1 MPLDLLTQTMFS
13 SMNSFLLVAVPLFI
27 LVGAVMEKG
36 RVAERMFDFAEAL
49 VGWLPGG
56 LGHVN
61 VISSVIFSGVSGSSV
76 ADIASVG
83 AIEIKAMERHGFPKG
98 YAVGMTLC
106 TATLSSIIPPS
117 ILVVIAGSIANV
129 SIGTLLVAGFVP
141 GLFIAFAFMVFN
153 HFYSVHYGYNPPS
166 PFVLRTVV
174 VTGLRAILPMLTP
187 IILVAGI
194 ASGIF
199 TPTEAAA
206 IAVVY
211 VLVLSVLVYRTI
223 PVSEIPEIL
232 ISTARISGTILFIAA
247 TSQLAAWIFA
257 FEGLPDKV
265 AVVLDAVSVGPISG
279 LLVIFVFL
287 LIIGIFMEAIPAM
300 FILIPVLLPPAL
312 SLGIDPMH
320 FLVVTVLT
328 LTLGLV
334 TPPVGVCLFAA
345 AQVANMRV
353 EDVIRGSLAPMTV
366 LTIAIFLLVLFPI
379 LTLGP
384 IRLLGTLL
392 RKRQMDTRAEISA
405 PGLRGGHGHCGLRQ
419 DGSRHPPCRKHVA
432 AHSWRR
438 TCCTVPA
445 TSSGCSR
452 GWPRRRTSV
461 ALAGSGRG
469 AARTE
474 QMRPVVIACSAL
486 RRRYRDFLR
495 ERLGQVRYVFL
506 HGSRGHHRRTPCGA
520 ARPFRDR
527 IAAGEPACGAGAA
540 QLR

>member
-1 MPLDLLTQTMFS
+1 MSLFLLVSFFGLSMLGIPLAVALALAGVATLWLFTSMPMDLLSQTMFS

-27 LVGAVMEKG
+27 LVGTVMERG
-36 RVAERMFDFAEAL
+36 RVAERIFDFAEAI

-129 SIGTLLVAGFVP
+129 SIGTLLVAGLVP
-141 GLFIAFAFMVFN
+141 GLFIAFAFLVFN
-153 HFYSVHYGYNPPS
+153 HFYSVYYGYNPPT
-166 PFVLRTVV
+166 PFNLRLVV

-187 IILVAGI
+187 LILVVGI
-194 ASGIF
+194 ASGLL

-211 VLVLSVLVYRTI
+211 VAVLGLLVYRTLPI
-223 PVSEIPEIL
+223 REVPEIL

-247 TSQLAAWIFA
+247 TSQLAAWIFTYD
-257 FEGLPDKV
+257 GLPEQV
-265 AVVLDAVSVGPISG
+265 AELMQVMSLGPLTG
-279 LLVIFVFL
+279 MLVIFVFL
-287 LIIGIFMEAIPAM
+287 LVIGIFMEAIPAM
-300 FILIPVLLPPAL
+300 FILIPVLMPPVQA
-312 SLGIDPMH
+312 LGIDPIH
-320 FLVVTVLT
+320 FLIVTVMT

-334 TPPVGVCLFAA
+334 TPPIGVCLFAA

-366 LTIAIFLLVLFPI
+366 LTLSIFALVLFPI

-384 IRLLGTLL
+384 IRLLG
-392 RKRQMDTRAEISA
+392 M
-405 PGLRGGHGHCGLRQ
+405 
-419 DGSRHPPCRKHVA
+419 
-432 AHSWRR
+432 
-438 TCCTVPA
+438 
-445 TSSGCSR
+445 
-452 GWPRRRTSV
+452 
-461 ALAGSGRG
+461 
-469 AARTE
+469 
-474 QMRPVVIACSAL
+474 
-486 RRRYRDFLR
+486 Y
-495 ERLGQVRYVFL
+495 
-506 HGSRGHHRRTPCGA
+506 
-520 ARPFRDR
+520 
-527 IAAGEPACGAGAA
+527 
-540 QLR
+540 

>member
-1 MPLDLLTQTMFS
+1 MSLFLLLSFFALSMLGIPLAIALALASVVTLWLFTSMPLDLLSQTMFS

-27 LVGAVMEKG
+27 LVGAVMERG
-36 RVAERMFDFAEAL
+36 RVAERIFDFAEAI

-106 TATLSSIIPPS
+106 TSTLSSIIPPS

-129 SIGTLLVAGFVP
+129 SIGTLLVAGLVP

-166 PFVLRTVV
+166 PFNIRMVA
-174 VTGLRAILPMLTP
+174 VTGLKAILPMLTP
-187 IILVAGI
+187 AILIAGI
-194 ASGIF
+194 ASGLF

-211 VLVLSVLVYRTI
+211 VLVLGVLVYRTI
-223 PVSEIPEIL
+223 PLKEVPEIM

-247 TSQLAAWIFA
+247 TSQIAAWVFTYD
-257 FEGLPDKV
+257 GLPDQV
-265 AVVLDAVSVGPISG
+265 ATLLNAISYGPVSG
-279 LLVIFVFL
+279 LLLIFIFL

-300 FILIPVLLPPAL
+300 FILIPVLLPPAT
-312 SLGIDPMH
+312 SLGIDPIH
-320 FLVVTVLT
+320 FLVVTVIT

-345 AQVANMRV
+345 AQVANMKV

-366 LTIAIFLLVLFPI
+366 MTLAILALVLFPA
-379 LTLGP
+379 LTLWP
-384 IRLLGTLL
+384 IRALGL
-392 RKRQMDTRAEISA
+392 
-405 PGLRGGHGHCGLRQ
+405 
-419 DGSRHPPCRKHVA
+419 
-432 AHSWRR
+432 
-438 TCCTVPA
+438 
-445 TSSGCSR
+445 
-452 GWPRRRTSV
+452 
-461 ALAGSGRG
+461 
-469 AARTE
+469 
-474 QMRPVVIACSAL
+474 
-486 RRRYRDFLR
+486 Y
-495 ERLGQVRYVFL
+495 
-506 HGSRGHHRRTPCGA
+506 
-520 ARPFRDR
+520 
-527 IAAGEPACGAGAA
+527 
-540 QLR
+540 

>member
-1 MPLDLLTQTMFS
+1 MSVFLLVSFFGLSMLGIPLAVALALASVATLWLFTSMPMDLMAQTMFS

-27 LVGAVMEKG
+27 LVGTVMERG
-36 RVAERMFDFAEAL
+36 RVAERIFDFAEAI

-106 TATLSSIIPPS
+106 TSTLSSIIPPS

-129 SIGTLLVAGFVP
+129 SIGTLLVAGLVP
-141 GLFIAFAFMVFN
+141 GLFIAFAFLVFN
-153 HFYSVHYGYNPPS
+153 HFYSVYYGYNPPS
-166 PFVLRTVV
+166 PFNMRMVV

-187 IILVAGI
+187 LILIIGI

-211 VLVLSVLVYRTI
+211 VAVLGIIVYRTLPI
-223 PVSEIPEIL
+223 RELPEIL

-247 TSQLAAWIFA
+247 TSQIAAWVFTYD
-257 FEGLPDKV
+257 GLPEKV
-265 AVVLDAVSVGPISG
+265 ADAFQAMHLGPLSG
-279 LLVIFVFL
+279 MLVIFVFL

-300 FILIPVLLPPAL
+300 FILIPVLMPPVQAI
-312 SLGIDPMH
+312 GIDPIH
-320 FLVVTVLT
+320 FLIVTVMT

-345 AQVANMRV
+345 AQVANMKV
-353 EDVIRGSLAPMTV
+353 EDVIKGSLAPMAV
-366 LTIAIFLLVLFPI
+366 LTLAIFALVLFPV

-384 IRLLGTLL
+384 IRLLG
-392 RKRQMDTRAEISA
+392 M
-405 PGLRGGHGHCGLRQ
+405 
-419 DGSRHPPCRKHVA
+419 
-432 AHSWRR
+432 
-438 TCCTVPA
+438 
-445 TSSGCSR
+445 
-452 GWPRRRTSV
+452 
-461 ALAGSGRG
+461 
-469 AARTE
+469 
-474 QMRPVVIACSAL
+474 
-486 RRRYRDFLR
+486 Y
-495 ERLGQVRYVFL
+495 
-506 HGSRGHHRRTPCGA
+506 
-520 ARPFRDR
+520 
-527 IAAGEPACGAGAA
+527 
-540 QLR
+540 